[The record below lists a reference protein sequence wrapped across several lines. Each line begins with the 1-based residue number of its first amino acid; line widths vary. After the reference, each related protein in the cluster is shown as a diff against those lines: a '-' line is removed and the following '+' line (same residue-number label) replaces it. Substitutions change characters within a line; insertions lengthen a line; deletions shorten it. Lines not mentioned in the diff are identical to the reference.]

1 MAEAPGKR
9 QAESQHARTLT
20 SRKCFRI
27 STVRLEKL
35 PQAPAK
41 SGASASGGRISDGHT
56 LSDWVP
62 NPKTQPNPGPV
73 RLAPPEILHTFV

>member
-1 MAEAPGKR
+1 MLSYQHRAVGEAAAE
-9 QAESQHARTLT
+9 
-20 SRKCFRI
+20 
-27 STVRLEKL
+27 
-35 PQAPAK
+35 QAPAK